1 MFYLF
6 IACVWCALCLLH
18 SRAGVQHSKC
28 NFFCKS
34 STFICLLKSK
44 IGKNLFK
51 VKQSQVRIRSL
62 LWQLLCEQ
70 KDLKKVSEGT
80 ILLLK
85 KRKKLRNWNI
95 LNLNS
100 QMLHSVQ
107 RKCIQ
112 HTFVIL
118 VHLLFISTHT
128 QAIYSHQIKKSC
140 KLYRVA
146 RTYCTF
152 LVPKKKT
159 RNSCVTLNTIRQCD
173 IFAHMMFTFQPFF
186 H

>member
-1 MFYLF
+1 MQIFNVYLPTKKQNRKKPF
-6 IACVWCALCLLH
+6 QSETISSSNTFTAVTTSLRTERFKKSIRRYHTATEKTEKTPQLK
-18 SRAGVQHSKC
+18 HSKFKLT
-28 NFFCKS
+28 NA
-34 STFICLLKSK
+34 TF
-44 IGKNLFK
+44 GT
-51 VKQSQVRIRSL
+51 
-62 LWQLLCEQ
+62 
-70 KDLKKVSEGT
+70 KKVYTTHFCYSLYFQIKVENC
-80 ILLLK
+80 K
-85 KRKKLRNWNI
+85 MR
-95 LNLNS
+95 
-100 QMLHSVQ
+100 
-107 RKCIQ
+107 
-112 HTFVIL
+112 IL

-128 QAIYSHQIKKSC
+128 QAIYSHQIKNSC